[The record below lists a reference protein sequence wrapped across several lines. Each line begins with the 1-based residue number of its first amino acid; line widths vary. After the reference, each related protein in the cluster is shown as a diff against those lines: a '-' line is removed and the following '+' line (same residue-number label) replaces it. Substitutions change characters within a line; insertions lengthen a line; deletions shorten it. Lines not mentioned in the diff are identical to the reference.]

1 MTNTNITY
9 IQQGVYF
16 LPDLKLPEQKNFEIG
31 VFGQRHKN
39 FLLNHHKIR
48 YYNLLTSCKLAEYLA
63 DVDNRANELFLRLV
77 KQMAENENITE
88 QLKAENPMFWIQSMN
103 NIQNRAAEIVNNEI
117 IYT

>member
-9 IQQGVYF
+9 TQQGDYL
-16 LPDLKLPEQKNFEIG
+16 LPDLKLPEEKNVEIG

-63 DVDNRANELFLRLV
+63 NVDSRANDMFLRLAN
-77 KQMAENENITE
+77 QMAENENITE
-88 QLKAENPMFWIQSMN
+88 QLKAENPMLWIQSMN
-103 NIQNRAAEIVNNEI
+103 NIRNRSTEIVNNEI
-117 IYT
+117 IYI